1 MDLFDLFAK
10 ISIDISGFESGIN
23 QAQKKFKD
31 FSSNIKSIS
40 DGISNAYDGLGNAL
54 KPVVDGYKAVESVGQ
69 KAGNVVMDGL
79 KGFAAASTVLGGF
92 GVSAVK
98 SGMEFDATMSKVSA
112 ISGATGQD
120 FQDLRDKALEM
131 GAKTKFSAS
140 EAAEAMTYMGMAG
153 WKAGD
158 MISGIEGI
166 MNLAAASGEDLAT
179 TSDIVTDALTAFGLQ
194 AGDSGHFADVLAVA
208 SSNANTN
215 VGLMGETFKY
225 VAPVAGALGYSVDDT
240 ALAIGLM
247 ANSGIKATQAGTAL
261 RSIFTRLSTDAG
273 ASSQSLG
280 ALGVL
285 TEKLGVEFYNLADG
299 SARDLKD
306 IINESRVAWAGLSEE
321 EQISYAKT
329 IAGQEAM
336 SGWLAL
342 MNAAPEDVEK
352 LTAALEDCN
361 GAAQEMA
368 ATMVDNLQGDLTL
381 LGSAFESLQIAISD
395 SLTPTLREFAQFG
408 SQAMA
413 NLLEGF
419 QSGGTAGLMDAL
431 TSVVTEAVTILAD
444 KAPEFAGVSLQFIQ
458 ALATGF
464 LDARFEILE
473 AGNRIL
479 IILSDGISTWLSTHA
494 AEMQEFGTGI
504 VRLIFQGF
512 LSAGDIISSN
522 IGQFVPLI
530 ANAFLLYHEALFT
543 VGLDILGAIGQG
555 IIENKDEIQAIASG
569 TITSMVTALS
579 ENAPMI
585 IEGGLVLLEALVGAI
600 VENLPLIMGTGA
612 QIVGELI
619 AGISTA
625 SPGVQAIIATA
636 VLPHILKIVEVVTSI
651 GGAITSVAGLAGN
664 AINTVIGIGSKL
676 MGGIHA
682 LWGLIASNI
691 PLAAIAGI
699 IAAIILLWNN
709 CEEFRDAVKAILDAV
724 GGFFMSAWET
734 IQGIWSAAVEFFSG
748 VVDGIKGAFDGIGE
762 FLGELFTIAWE
773 LITATWN
780 LAVDFFTTIA
790 DGIRAVFEAVTGF
803 LGDAFSA
810 AWEVVSGA
818 WGAAVDF
825 FAGIWSSISSA
836 GKTAAEAVGNA
847 LKRAWDAVKSA
858 WDGAVDFF
866 SGIYKGIVGAFDGI
880 LDRFLGI
887 GGNIV
892 KGLRDGVAGA
902 WGGFM
907 DWLNGKIGGIVNG
920 VKAMLGI
927 HSPSTVFAGIGENMA
942 LGLAEGWD
950 GQYGSIKRSIE
961 GGLRFSPGPVDLD
974 YNPWDPRAPGNGPQ
988 SAAGGG
994 STFHFTFNSPK
1005 ALNPVEAAREARKA
1019 SQQIALLYV

>member
-10 ISIDISGFESGIN
+10 ISIDTSEYDRGLDDASKKFQEIGKTISDAGGVLTKGVTLPLVGAGTAAGKMSLDFEDAIAKVSTIADLSQVPLGDLESAILSLSNQTGISSNEIANNVYDAISAGQKTGDAVNFVGNSTKLAKAGFAEAGDALDILTTILNAYGLEADQVSQVSDMLIQTQNLGKTTVGELATAMGKVIPTAKAQGVELDNLSSAYAVMTSNGVATAETTTYLNSMLNELGKQGTTAAKAFAEGTAHIQEGGLTMAEAMERGWELTDVLSILSESAEMSGTSIANMFSSAEAGKAAAVLWDNAEKFNAALEEMRNSSGATEIAFEKLQTKSVLIEKAIN
-23 QAQKKFKD
+23 QLKNALIDLGGTLMDVLAPLIEQAAEAIAGFVEW
-31 FSSNIKSIS
+31 FSNLS
-40 DGISNAYDGLGNAL
+40 DGAKELI
-54 KPVVDGYKAVESVGQ
+54 VVIGMV
-69 KAGNVVMDGL
+69 
-79 KGFAAASTVLGGF
+79 AAAAGPVLIGIGKV
-92 GVSAVK
+92 VSAV
-98 SGMEFDATMSKVSA
+98 SA
-112 ISGATGQD
+112 I
-120 FQDLRDKALEM
+120 
-131 GAKTKFSAS
+131 
-140 EAAEAMTYMGMAG
+140 
-153 WKAGD
+153 
-158 MISGIEGI
+158 
-166 MNLAAASGEDLAT
+166 
-179 TSDIVTDALTAFGLQ
+179 
-194 AGDSGHFADVLAVA
+194 
-208 SSNANTN
+208 
-215 VGLMGETFKY
+215 
-225 VAPVAGALGYSVDDT
+225 
-240 ALAIGLM
+240 
-247 ANSGIKATQAGTAL
+247 
-261 RSIFTRLSTDAG
+261 
-273 ASSQSLG
+273 
-280 ALGVL
+280 
-285 TEKLGVEFYNLADG
+285 G
-299 SARDLKD
+299 S
-306 IINESRVAWAGLSEE
+306 
-321 EQISYAKT
+321 
-329 IAGQEAM
+329 
-336 SGWLAL
+336 
-342 MNAAPEDVEK
+342 
-352 LTAALEDCN
+352 
-361 GAAQEMA
+361 
-368 ATMVDNLQGDLTL
+368 
-381 LGSAFESLQIAISD
+381 
-395 SLTPTLREFAQFG
+395 
-408 SQAMA
+408 
-413 NLLEGF
+413 
-419 QSGGTAGLMDAL
+419 
-431 TSVVTEAVTILAD
+431 
-444 KAPEFAGVSLQFIQ
+444 
-458 ALATGF
+458 
-464 LDARFEILE
+464 
-473 AGNRIL
+473 
-479 IILSDGISTWLSTHA
+479 
-494 AEMQEFGTGI
+494 
-504 VRLIFQGF
+504 
-512 LSAGDIISSN
+512 
-522 IGQFVPLI
+522 
-530 ANAFLLYHEALFT
+530 
-543 VGLDILGAIGQG
+543 
-555 IIENKDEIQAIASG
+555 
-569 TITSMVTALS
+569 
-579 ENAPMI
+579 
-585 IEGGLVLLEALVGAI
+585 
-600 VENLPLIMGTGA
+600 
-612 QIVGELI
+612 
-619 AGISTA
+619 
-625 SPGVQAIIATA
+625 
-636 VLPHILKIVEVVTSI
+636 
-651 GGAITSVAGLAGN
+651 AITSVAGLAGN

-961 GGLRFSPGPVDLD
+961 GGLRFSPGSVDLD
-974 YNPWDPRAPGNGPQ
+974 YSPWDPRAPRNGPQ